1 MAMRSDWRYGAYSP
15 PASGPS
21 SQSRP
26 SHFRSSISCASKRAS
41 LRSRSVSSI
50 RRIMVPAVLRAYS
63 QFTSAVRALP
73 TWSWPVGEG
82 AKRTRTPESGIFESA
97 VTLRCYQDGGKNLGL
112 RPAFPN
118 TQVGVGNAV
127 VPAQAVFVQQNPG
140 VAQHQRGRAQQ
151 RGQQTPPPLF
161 SSRNGSIQSH
171 QFQTASPQPKR
182 RAAIHHQ
189 QILVTEKQNP
199 RCYQGRD
206 EQLWLRR
213 NFLRDFRGDPSPQ
226 SKGSADRNRI
236 HDDRQRSP

>member
-26 SHFRSSISCASKRAS
+26 SHLRSSISCASKRAS
-41 LRSRSVSSI
+41 LRSRSVSSM
-50 RRIMVPAVLRAYS
+50 RRIIAPPVLRAYS

-82 AKRTRTPESGIFESA
+82 AKRTRTPESGILESA
-97 VTLRCYQDGGKNLGL
+97 VTLRCYQDSGKNLGL
-112 RPAFPN
+112 QPAAFPN
-118 TQVGVGNAV
+118 AQVSVGNPI

-151 RGQQTPPPLF
+151 RGQQTPPPLL
-161 SSRNGSIQSH
+161 SSRNGSIESH
-171 QFQTASPQPKR
+171 QFQMASPHSQR
-182 RAAIHHQ
+182 CAAIHHQ

-199 RCYQGRD
+199 RRRRGGDQ
-206 EQLWLRR
+206 QLR
-213 NFLRDFRGDPSPQ
+213 
-226 SKGSADRNRI
+226 
-236 HDDRQRSP
+236 